1 MVANGAG
8 KRNLIVLGHNPR
20 ETLPKGKGKRVIQ
33 HRIEKG
39 MFLRHQRASNPARG
53 SILYIHGLGE
63 SGLGFE
69 NLIQDPR
76 LNRWPHLVPDLPGYG
91 RSAWSEAPLGLDA
104 QADLLGRWLEGRG
117 DAPVVVVGHSMGGVV
132 GLMLCERFPQAVRAF
147 FNVEG
152 NVSIHDCGFSSKV
165 GDHSL
170 EGLLADGLDTILEG
184 IYRAGRE
191 DLPLRGY
198 YASMRLCDPRLLH
211 RNSLELVALSTE
223 EQLAARQGALSI
235 PHAYVL
241 GSPRGTGAHSQALL
255 TAAGVPW
262 YAIEGAGHWPFL
274 DQPDAFLDHLVNF
287 LGG

>member
-1 MVANGAG
+1 MVANGAR

-20 ETLPKGKGKRVIQ
+20 ERPQERKGKRVIQ
-33 HRIEKG
+33 HRIEQG
-39 MFLRHQRASNPARG
+39 MFLRHRRASNPAQG

-69 NLIQDPR
+69 ALIQDPR
-76 LNRWPHLVPDLPGYG
+76 LARWHHLIPDLPGYG
-91 RSAWSEAPLGLDA
+91 RSAWTAAPLGLEE
-104 QADLLGRWLEGRG
+104 QADLLGRWLETRG
-117 DAPVVVVGHSMGGVV
+117 EGPAVVVGHSMGGVV
-132 GLMLCERFPQAVRAF
+132 GLMLCERFPGAVRAF

-152 NVSIHDCGFSSKV
+152 NVSIHDCGFSRKV
-165 GDHSL
+165 GSHSL

-223 EQLAARQGALSI
+223 EQLAPRQGALSI

-241 GSPRGTGAHSQALL
+241 GSPGGTGVHSQALL

-262 YAIEGAGHWPFL
+262 HAIEGAGHWPFL
-274 DQPDAFLDHLVNF
+274 DQSEAFLDRLVDF
-287 LGG
+287 LDT

>member
-8 KRNLIVLGHNPR
+8 KRNLVVLGHNPR
-20 ETLPKGKGKRVIQ
+20 ETPQEGKGKRVIQ
-33 HRIEKG
+33 HHIEEG
-39 MFLRHQRASNPARG
+39 MFLRHRRAPNPARG

-69 NLIQDPR
+69 DLIQDPR
-76 LNRWPHLVPDLPGYG
+76 LDRWHHLVPDLPGYG
-91 RSAWSEAPLGLDA
+91 RSAWTAAPLGLED
-104 QADLLGRWLEGRG
+104 QADLLGRWLETRG
-117 DAPVVVVGHSMGGVV
+117 DGPVVVVGHSMGGVV
-132 GLMLCERFPQAVRAF
+132 GLRLCERFPRAVRAF

-152 NVSIHDCGFSSKV
+152 NVSSHDCGFSRKV
-165 GDHSL
+165 GGHSL
-170 EGLLADGLDTILEG
+170 EGLVAGGLDSILEG
-184 IYRAGRE
+184 IYHAGRE

-223 EQLAARQGALSI
+223 EQLAARQAALSI

-262 YAIEGAGHWPFL
+262 NAIEDAGHWPFL
-274 DQPDAFLDHLVNF
+274 DQSDAFLDRLVHF
-287 LGG
+287 LGA